1 MKALL
6 SLIFLLL
13 SVTTSVSAWTL
24 TWTNSKGKS
33 YVAQGHSSVDCK
45 KIEQA
50 KNEKYRWSPE
60 EDGLSIWLFEN
71 DKCEGFRA
79 GYSPPSVW
87 EHISSRELLSF
98 RVALADTNEN
108 PTSTST
114 PTPTPTSTST
124 QTESTTTTPSATP
137 TGESSG
143 GSSVNSGAVAGGVVG
158 GVAGAAAIGGLFF
171 YLGRRKRSPKAD
183 PEPRESGPDTGNST
197 SRPHPRSPSAPPS
210 APPPAP
216 SVPPSAVAGY
226 PHYDSS
232 SYEKKL
238 ELDSAPVYQS
248 VGGAHHD
255 EIAKHSYSPL
265 ETSTPAHY
273 PPARFISELPGD
285 AGMVEMS
292 DSHRLQELEGN
303 GTKMR

>member
-1 MKALL
+1 MMKGLL

-13 SVTTSVSAWTL
+13 SATTSVSGWTL

-33 YVAQGHSSVDCK
+33 YVEQGHSSVDCR

-50 KNEKYRWSPE
+50 ESEEYRWTPD

-71 DKCEGFRA
+71 DKCEGSRA

-87 EHISSRELLSF
+87 QHISTRELLSF
-98 RVALADTNEN
+98 RVALADQNEN

-124 QTESTTTTPSATP
+124 QSESTTATPSATP
-137 TGESSG
+137 TGEPPG

-158 GVAGAAAIGGLFF
+158 GVAGAAAIGGFFF

-183 PEPRESGPDTGNST
+183 PEPRESGPDNANST
-197 SRPHPRSPSAPPS
+197 SRPTPPSPSAPPS
-210 APPPAP
+210 AP
-216 SVPPSAVAGY
+216 SVPPPAVARH
-226 PHYDSS
+226 PHYDAS
-232 SYEKKL
+232 SYERKL

-265 ETSTPAHY
+265 ETSNTAHY

-303 GTKMR
+303 GTKIG

>member
-1 MKALL
+1 MKGFL

-13 SVTTSVSAWTL
+13 SVTTSVSAWAL

-33 YVAQGHSSVDCK
+33 YVEQGHSPVNCR

-50 KNEKYRWSPE
+50 KSEEYRWSPE

-71 DKCEGFRA
+71 DQCEGSRA
-79 GYSPPSVW
+79 GYSPPSQW

-98 RVALADTNEN
+98 RVALADANEN

-124 QTESTTTTPSATP
+124 QTESATATASATP
-137 TGESSG
+137 TGEPSG

-158 GVAGAAAIGGLFF
+158 GVAGAVAIGGLFF

-183 PEPRESGPDTGNST
+183 PEPRESGPDNGNST
-197 SRPHPRSPSAPPS
+197 SRPSPPSPSAPPS
-210 APPPAP
+210 APA
-216 SVPPSAVAGY
+216 VPPSAVAGY
-226 PHYDSS
+226 SHYDAS
-232 SYEKKL
+232 SYERKM

-248 VGGAHHD
+248 VGGGHHD
-255 EIAKHSYSPL
+255 ETAKHSYSPL

-273 PPARFISELPGD
+273 PPARIISELPGD

-292 DSHRLQELEGN
+292 DSHRLQELEAR
-303 GTKMR
+303 GTKMG